1 MDRIHATCVEI
12 DSTGV
17 LLRGPPGSGKSD
29 LALRLIDGGA
39 HLVADDY
46 TELDVREGKLL
57 AYAPSAIAG
66 LMEVRGLGVLRMD
79 RCPEVGLGLAIE
91 LVRETEMERL
101 PEPEIFHYLGV
112 SLPAFKLNPFEI
124 SAVPKVRLALQI
136 AKDTIMHVP

>member
-1 MDRIHATCVEI
+1 MDRIYATCVEI
-12 DSTGV
+12 DGTGV
-17 LLRGPPGSGKSD
+17 LLRGPSGRGKSD

-39 HLVADDY
+39 RLVADDY
-46 TELDVREGKLL
+46 TELEVRGGKLL

-66 LMEVRGLGVLRMD
+66 LLEVRGLGVLRMD

-101 PEPEIFHYLGV
+101 PEPEAYRYLGV
-112 SLPAFKLNPFEI
+112 SLPLFKLNPFEV

-136 AKDTIMHVP
+136 AKGTIMRIP